1 MKSNKNTQQMS
12 WNDNVDLNITTD
24 EKKVDDQVEKIFE
37 PLPTLIKPPALGVNE
52 KRLYVTNIPYT
63 STEGDLR

>member
-1 MKSNKNTQQMS
+1 MS
-12 WNDNVDLNITTD
+12 WNDNVDLNINTD
-24 EKKVDDQVEKIFE
+24 EKKTDDQVEKIFE
-37 PLPTLIKPPALGVNE
+37 AVPPPTKAPALGVNE

>member
-1 MKSNKNTQQMS
+1 MS

-37 PLPTLIKPPALGVNE
+37 PVPIAPIKHALGVNE